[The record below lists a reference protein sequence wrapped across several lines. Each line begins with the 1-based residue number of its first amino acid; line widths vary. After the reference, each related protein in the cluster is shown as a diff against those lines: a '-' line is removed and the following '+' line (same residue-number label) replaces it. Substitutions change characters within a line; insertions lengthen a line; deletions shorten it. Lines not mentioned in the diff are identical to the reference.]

1 MIKPAAL
8 ALPVS
13 IGLHVTA
20 FAVAAVVTGFSS
32 SLAHFH
38 ASSGGPAVLEGS
50 FATAESTAERAY
62 YLTLPPAIEHGE
74 SLAIATADVAP
85 SAVQIRRVRTSI
97 ETSVAQIELPAER
110 EDCKCHAPEGAIQTP
125 KRSLDAPPE
134 FVSSIESSAP
144 LRRREMAMPMT
155 PVSTEAMSVS
165 TEALLPSGSGAGGNA
180 VDVLPRK
187 FAGNRKPPYP
197 ADAYRL
203 RQAGLVMLEVRVSAQ
218 GTVES
223 LRVIE
228 SSGFES
234 LDKAALDA
242 VADWRFEPAQRGGL
256 PVEAIVNVPVRFSHR
271 L

>member
-1 MIKPAAL
+1 MLKPAAL
-8 ALPVS
+8 YLPIS
-13 IGLHVTA
+13 IGLHAAA
-20 FAVAAVVTGFSS
+20 FAVAAAVTGFSS
-32 SLAHFH
+32 SLPHYH
-38 ASSGGPAVLEGS
+38 LQSGGPVVLQGT
-50 FATAESTAERAY
+50 FAMAEPTAQRAF
-62 YLTLPPAIEHGE
+62 YLALPPAIEHGE
-74 SLAIATADVAP
+74 SLASATME
-85 SAVQIRRVRTSI
+85 AVPTAMEIRRVRTSI
-97 ETSVAQIELPAER
+97 ETSEAQMDLPAER

-134 FVSSIESSAP
+134 FVSSVEPPAPFRRRELSAP
-144 LRRREMAMPMT
+144 LAA
-155 PVSTEAMSVS
+155 VSTEAMTVS
-165 TEALLPSGSGAGGNA
+165 TEITLPSSPGGGGNA

-187 FAGNRKPPYP
+187 FPSNRKPPYP

-203 RQAGLVMLEVRVSAQ
+203 RQEGLVMLEVRVSAQ

-223 LRVIE
+223 LRVVE

-256 PVEAIVNVPVRFSHR
+256 PAEAVVNVPVRFSYR